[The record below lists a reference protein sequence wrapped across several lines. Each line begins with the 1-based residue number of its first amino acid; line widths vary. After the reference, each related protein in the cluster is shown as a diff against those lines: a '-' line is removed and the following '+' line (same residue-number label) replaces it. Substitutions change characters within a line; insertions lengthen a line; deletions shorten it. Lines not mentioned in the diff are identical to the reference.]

1 MPSLFTF
8 FLVIN
13 FALIVISFLSYRTTQ
28 YHRTI
33 HLITDAAT
41 ALVDRLEQ
49 PDQKQQQLSN
59 NIKVVFSAYPL
70 YSKTI
75 YLELDSLKSM
85 GAPLHKLIRKRIMPK
100 ISDVSFLTQHL
111 SVCYDHHFCANFT
124 VQASEKFYLYLMI
137 AMFAMS
143 LVIIVPWYFFCTQKL
158 ISPFM
163 KMSKIADKL
172 GVDQQLITYKSAFSF
187 KNMAELI
194 SVVSEK
200 LAKINEEKLRIFAAI
215 SHDLKTP
222 ITKATLYTKS
232 HLNSK
237 DQQALQKYFSDMDY
251 LINQIQVF
259 AKKSYFEEDFLQVN
273 LTDLVESMC
282 HEYQDMGLNVQ
293 LISID
298 LKPCVLT
305 LQRKAFKRVLQNLID
320 NALKY
325 AGDAQIKLINN
336 ALDNTISLE
345 IIDTGSGIAEDKLSQ
360 IFEPFYR
367 VDLARNHRIPG
378 SGLGLAIVK
387 EIITK
392 NKGHISI
399 KNRTDTHGLIVRIY
413 WRL

>member
-1 MPSLFTF
+1 
-8 FLVIN
+8 
-13 FALIVISFLSYRTTQ
+13 
-28 YHRTI
+28 
-33 HLITDAAT
+33 
-41 ALVDRLEQ
+41 
-49 PDQKQQQLSN
+49 
-59 NIKVVFSAYPL
+59 
-70 YSKTI
+70 
-75 YLELDSLKSM
+75 
-85 GAPLHKLIRKRIMPK
+85 
-100 ISDVSFLTQHL
+100 
-111 SVCYDHHFCANFT
+111 
-124 VQASEKFYLYLMI
+124 
-137 AMFAMS
+137 
-143 LVIIVPWYFFCTQKL
+143 
-158 ISPFM
+158 
-163 KMSKIADKL
+163 
-172 GVDQQLITYKSAFSF
+172 
-187 KNMAELI
+187 
-194 SVVSEK
+194 
-200 LAKINEEKLRIFAAI
+200 
-215 SHDLKTP
+215 
-222 ITKATLYTKS
+222 
-232 HLNSK
+232 
-237 DQQALQKYFSDMDY
+237 
-251 LINQIQVF
+251 
-259 AKKSYFEEDFLQVN
+259 
-273 LTDLVESMC
+273 
-282 HEYQDMGLNVQ
+282 MGLNVQ